1 LELRQLWK
9 IILRRWWL
17 VALPSLAALSYAVYG
32 YVTTPA
38 GGGFSTSIRFT
49 AAEPPTGTVLG
60 YEDRN
65 YYPWLASE
73 YVVNALTDWVKTSS
87 FADELSIAMADQGE
101 EIPSSALQ
109 SAVSA
114 DNARSVM
121 VLFLNWHDSKQLES
135 IAEAA
140 ILVLRERSIDYFPQF
155 GQGGVTVIALDDP
168 VIHGVPQSLTSRFDP
183 IIRFALGLFAGMA
196 LAFLVDYLD
205 PTLHERQ
212 DVESAGFIV
221 LAEIPREG
229 MRR

>member
-1 LELRQLWK
+1 MELRQLWK

-17 VALPSLAALSYAVYG
+17 IALPSLVALGYAVYG
-32 YVTTPA
+32 YLTTPA

-49 AAEPPTGTVLG
+49 AAEPPDGPVLG

-87 FADELSIAMADQGE
+87 FADELSATLAEQGE
-101 EIPSSALQ
+101 DIPPSALQ
-109 SAVSA
+109 PAVSA

-121 VLFLNWHDSKQLES
+121 VLFLNWSDSEQLQA
-135 IAEAA
+135 IARAA
-140 ILVLRERSIDYFPQF
+140 IIVLRERSVDYFPQF

-168 VIHGVPQSLTSRFDP
+168 VIQGVPQSLTARFNP
-183 IIRFALGLFAGMA
+183 LIRFALGLAAGIA

-205 PTLHERQ
+205 PALHERQ
-212 DVESAGFIV
+212 DVESAGLTV
-221 LAEIPREG
+221 LAEIPRQG

>member
-1 LELRQLWK
+1 VELRQLWK
-9 IILRRWWL
+9 IALRRWWL
-17 VALPSLAALSYAVYG
+17 IALPAIAALAYAVYG
-32 YVTTPA
+32 YVSTPMS
-38 GGGFSTSIRFT
+38 GGYATSIRFT

-87 FADELSIAMADQGE
+87 FADELSLELANQGE
-101 EIPSSALQ
+101 EIAPGVLQ

-121 VLFLNWHDSKQLES
+121 VLFLNWPDSKQLES
-135 IAEAA
+135 IAAA
-140 ILVLRERSIDYFPQF
+140 AVVVLRERSDDYFPQF

-168 VIHGVPQSLTSRFDP
+168 VITAVPQSLTNRFDP
-183 IIRFALGLFAGMA
+183 LIRFGLGLFAGIA

-212 DVESAGFIV
+212 DVESAGLTV
-221 LAEIPREG
+221 LAEIPRQG